1 MPATVVPDSFARYK
15 DKSSKYI
22 RQMYKNHTNVSLF
35 STHYRNILERW
46 SIQKDR
52 ASTVN
57 YVGHFKSKASS
68 FIPFLDTAMVSH
80 TL

>member
-1 MPATVVPDSFARYK
+1 
-15 DKSSKYI
+15 
-22 RQMYKNHTNVSLF
+22 MYKNHTNVSIF
-35 STHYRNILERW
+35 STHYGNVLETEH
-46 SIQKDR
+46 SKDR
-52 ASTVN
+52 ASIVN